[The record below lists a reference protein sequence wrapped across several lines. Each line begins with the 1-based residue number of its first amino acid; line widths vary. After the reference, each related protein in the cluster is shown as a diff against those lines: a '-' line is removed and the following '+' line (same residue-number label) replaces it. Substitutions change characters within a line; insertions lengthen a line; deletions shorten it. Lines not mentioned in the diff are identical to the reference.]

1 MMDIKKSKGYGN
13 ASIFEKNARRVDIDS
28 LNSQISSKINADE
41 IPNSVRVSKE
51 VVLDKYEQLM
61 KLGTSTKIRFD
72 ACDISGNFSVMDNG
86 VLVIL
91 PSSSVGNVQSIVNVY
106 TTSRMLG
113 VELALN
119 IARVDRENNRV
130 YCEIPRSVQL
140 RSKDLVKNSINRELH
155 RIIKGGS
162 FPVVWGRIIRVDA
175 KKAYVDILG
184 QGIVGCID
192 VAYWQK
198 CYTRS
203 MLGMCNEG
211 EYYQFEVMSQGA
223 PRAGHETGLWALSRR
238 NITPDVWQEIDFEAL
253 QAGGNLMVRCVEKP
267 VGKTY
272 WWGVSERT
280 PGIEIM
286 GDFTV
291 KLGNKDIIEGITYK
305 CKIKEI
311 EVSDNHK
318 RNRFTVIPFGVS
330 DDDVEKV
337 EAVRRL
343 RKKTDVER

>member
-1 MMDIKKSKGYGN
+1 
-13 ASIFEKNARRVDIDS
+13 
-28 LNSQISSKINADE
+28 
-41 IPNSVRVSKE
+41 
-51 VVLDKYEQLM
+51 
-61 KLGTSTKIRFD
+61 
-72 ACDISGNFSVMDNG
+72 
-86 VLVIL
+86 
-91 PSSSVGNVQSIVNVY
+91 
-106 TTSRMLG
+106 
-113 VELALN
+113 
-119 IARVDRENNRV
+119 
-130 YCEIPRSVQL
+130 
-140 RSKDLVKNSINRELH
+140 
-155 RIIKGGS
+155 
-162 FPVVWGRIIRVDA
+162 
-175 KKAYVDILG
+175 
-184 QGIVGCID
+184 
-192 VAYWQK
+192 
-198 CYTRS
+198 
-203 MLGMCNEG
+203 
-211 EYYQFEVMSQGA
+211 
-223 PRAGHETGLWALSRR
+223 
-238 NITPDVWQEIDFEAL
+238 
-253 QAGGNLMVRCVEKP
+253 MVRCVEKP